1 MNCLGCHLAN
11 KKEEVHLVFEDENV
25 SCILDHQPFNEGHVL
40 ILPKQH
46 VRSFDEFDEMTAK
59 SVFKAIKILSKA
71 LKKLYNPDGI
81 TICQNGGEF
90 DELTHFHMHIIPR
103 YQGQNFADFYIE
115 DTKEDDVEADK
126 LEEIRRNIVLTIKG
140 LDD

>member
-1 MNCLGCHLAN
+1 MNCLGCQLAN
-11 KKEEVHLVFEDENV
+11 KKEKAHLVFEDEHV

-46 VRSFDEFDEMTAK
+46 VQYFDEFDEMTEK

-81 TICQNGGEF
+81 TLCQNGGLF

-115 DTKEDDVEADK
+115 DTEDNVMEVDK
-126 LEEIRRNIVLTIKG
+126 LEEIRRNIVLMIKM